1 MMHYEYFL
9 ITSLY
14 QKEAGIKKPP
24 DGGFGIT
31 HLLLVYPSTSLRV
44 HFSLI
49 ERSRNQAGLCQQ
61 LIHG

>member
-31 HLLLVYPSTSLRV
+31 HLLLVYPSTSLR
-44 HFSLI
+44 
-49 ERSRNQAGLCQQ
+49 ERKRHLAQGTFFVD
-61 LIHG
+61 